1 MPSSTVFSRRPQQV
15 RSVTSHTTWRPIAC
29 TAEDDALFKPREIL
43 LQGNDYC
50 SSILLTALLIWSRNE
65 CPHYVLKQRS
75 RATGGIKK
83 SKSSIPTNATH
94 PHYRGHVSTNL
105 AVAPLHISIKP
116 PITTHQFV
124 ACALSRMT

>member
-15 RSVTSHTTWRPIAC
+15 RSVISHTTWRPIAC

-65 CPHYVLKQRS
+65 CPHYILKQRS

-83 SKSSIPTNATH
+83 QILNPYKRHTSPLSRSCLYESRCRPSS
-94 PHYRGHVSTNL
+94 L
-105 AVAPLHISIKP
+105 SIKP
-116 PITTHQFV
+116 PITIHQFV